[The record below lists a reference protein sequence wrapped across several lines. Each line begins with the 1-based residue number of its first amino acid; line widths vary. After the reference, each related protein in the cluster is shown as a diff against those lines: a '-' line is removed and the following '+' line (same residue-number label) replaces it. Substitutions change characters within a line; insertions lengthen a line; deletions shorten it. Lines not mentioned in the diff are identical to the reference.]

1 MAEIKNSFISSKM
14 NKDLDD
20 RLIPNDQYRD
30 ALNIEVG
37 KSETNNIGVLQNVLG
52 NYKVVNETNANLE
65 CIGMFMDNQNNRIYQ
80 FLTDYKDNTPE
91 QIILPPDTAEM
102 KITVYDLN
110 TLVSTTLVS
119 GTFLNFS
126 KTNLILGVN
135 LIEGLLFWTDNRN
148 QPRKINYNNAF
159 TTPNYYTTE
168 TQISVAK
175 YAPVEAISL
184 IRKVTTTVTDIINS
198 STFELESTVG
208 IVEGMT
214 IVATEIDSCDYPY
227 VMSVDYITNIITT
240 YSSIP
245 TITPIGIQL
254 TFLTSTMTNKDED
267 PTWPGDPS
275 FLEDKY
281 VRFSYRFKF
290 DDNEYSLMA
299 PFTQIAYIPRQKGYF
314 INGDETAAYR
324 STVLKWMENNINN
337 IELLVPLPST
347 GLNINSDYKIT
358 NVDILYKESDSAA
371 VKVLD
376 SISWV
381 AISNIIPNTNI
392 YNYPYQSQKP
402 YKTLSESQTIRVY
415 DIVPTRALAQ
425 DIAGNRIIYGN
436 FYNVYSPPS
445 TINYNTAVQ
454 PKSDKFT
461 NFIEYPNHTL
471 KQNRNYQVGF
481 VLADKFG
488 RQSSVI
494 LSTVDLK
501 TTGDAVKFGG
511 STVFAPYQSETTPFP
526 DVKCWFGNA
535 LLVLVNDPIA
545 SDRNIPLGTPGL
557 YAEQTSPNGFSITA
571 GSITGNTY
579 NFTLDTVALSNTIP
593 VIGQFMR
600 GAFTDYVEIT
610 NVEWIFYPTPI
621 DPPYTTNNPSLFPIP
636 PSGDY
641 IITTNGQ
648 INELYLPAY
657 PSTPA
662 IDTKFVYTINE
673 IGWYSYKVVV
683 KQQQQE
689 YYNAYLPGI
698 LNGYPS
704 GQTFGSQVTYTG
716 VDPVLQNGINTTTF
730 PVGEEGKTSH
740 IVLINDNINKI
751 PRDLTEVGPDQKQYR
766 SSVQLFGRVENTH
779 VPLSLVGNT
788 PYNNRYATT
797 IKYTLATNAG
807 ALNNI
812 RPGDGIQC
820 DESNTPIPNP
830 DPDPLAPPTIPNPL
844 AWYANTVVVSNV
856 VDPSDPL
863 LGIITFSPP
872 NWTRDPDFINFTIT
886 KAENVQYFPSRK
898 ADVVSSIA
906 TALDFNFLE
915 NTVDN
920 IKGSAS
926 INFYQLQTKPLIGRV
941 TTTKKI
947 GVTSDLMI
955 PFLSVYETTP
965 VDSLLALFWETASTG
980 YISDLNYDV
989 LNGYDGPASLSSPG
1003 FLFFEDQNPNG
1014 SSPITG
1020 DADSK
1025 YITEEFIILNNTGFP
1040 LTLFSVPTFLEVKT
1054 NSGLV
1059 VTPKF
1064 GIEETFLGSGIYR
1077 FIIKDSFVFD
1087 HNAPLDSSFTFTIN
1101 VEWQEGVFSTV
1112 IYKNRLGNIIPS
1124 FINNFP
1130 YYNTT
1135 IDQTAGPVVA
1145 VTAQNGSYNTGLN
1158 QVDLYWSIISGN
1170 DNNYFSIPDP
1180 TNGIINLINATIPL
1194 GTYSLTVK
1202 IQDAFLAV
1210 PPTELIGT
1218 NPYATL
1224 SNTIIVNIT
1233 IGPKPVNNYLQYYD
1247 TSSFVWQYY
1256 TGSGITCAPVPGQG
1270 YGAVYI
1276 GAGDYSLNPI
1286 TGINTNLPDLLQT
1299 NPSPTSAAYQS
1310 YVNVQEANGAII
1322 GYDPASIFGLK
1333 QGSLEW
1339 EVRTIGI
1346 SAANEGR
1353 ESNAKFILYYRES
1366 HLAPNNIW
1374 EAVVDDNNVGPPQV
1388 IPTEWTDGVA
1398 DKLGIKTIGLG
1409 LEIGTYIER
1418 STSFVTSTPGEYCL
1432 VVWHNYETTQDP
1444 GWIGSCTPDFYTA
1457 VNIKDAN
1464 YSYLGLPPV
1473 PVPPPYPDYVN
1484 PPAITTAY
1492 EYNIQIKDFF
1502 GEPNGVPYV
1511 VQDASGGFNFSTT
1524 NTLAAIATNGSN
1536 ILVLTTIDPQLVEG
1550 LFVTLPGSIIPYC
1563 QITSVVG
1570 TTIILA
1576 LNLVADIPSGEII
1589 TFSYATNYARGTV
1602 WATTNNGI
1610 HVNQF
1615 YKDNLFAEIW
1625 TPPLANKFYLFQ
1637 NTNRNYNVGD
1647 FYSSDPPITN
1657 NPLFSAKFDS
1667 LGRVVNLPL
1676 PENTNQT
1683 AWAEDGDPLIN
1694 LGRNLYQFVETP

>member
-227 VMSVDYITNIITT
+227 VMSVDYITNRITT
-240 YSSIP
+240 YSSMP

-557 YAEQTSPNGFSITA
+557 YAEQTSPNGFSIAA
-571 GSITGNTY
+571 GSITSNTY

-593 VIGQFMR
+593 VIGQVMR
-600 GAFTDYVEIT
+600 
-610 NVEWIFYPTPI
+610 
-621 DPPYTTNNPSLFPIP
+621 
-636 PSGDY
+636 
-641 IITTNGQ
+641 
-648 INELYLPAY
+648 
-657 PSTPA
+657 
-662 IDTKFVYTINE
+662 
-673 IGWYSYKVVV
+673 
-683 KQQQQE
+683 
-689 YYNAYLPGI
+689 
-698 LNGYPS
+698 
-704 GQTFGSQVTYTG
+704 
-716 VDPVLQNGINTTTF
+716 
-730 PVGEEGKTSH
+730 
-740 IVLINDNINKI
+740 
-751 PRDLTEVGPDQKQYR
+751 
-766 SSVQLFGRVENTH
+766 
-779 VPLSLVGNT
+779 
-788 PYNNRYATT
+788 
-797 IKYTLATNAG
+797 
-807 ALNNI
+807 
-812 RPGDGIQC
+812 
-820 DESNTPIPNP
+820 
-830 DPDPLAPPTIPNPL
+830 
-844 AWYANTVVVSNV
+844 
-856 VDPSDPL
+856 
-863 LGIITFSPP
+863 
-872 NWTRDPDFINFTIT
+872 
-886 KAENVQYFPSRK
+886 
-898 ADVVSSIA
+898 
-906 TALDFNFLE
+906 
-915 NTVDN
+915 
-920 IKGSAS
+920 
-926 INFYQLQTKPLIGRV
+926 
-941 TTTKKI
+941 
-947 GVTSDLMI
+947 
-955 PFLSVYETTP
+955 
-965 VDSLLALFWETASTG
+965 
-980 YISDLNYDV
+980 
-989 LNGYDGPASLSSPG
+989 
-1003 FLFFEDQNPNG
+1003 
-1014 SSPITG
+1014 
-1020 DADSK
+1020 
-1025 YITEEFIILNNTGFP
+1025 
-1040 LTLFSVPTFLEVKT
+1040 
-1054 NSGLV
+1054 
-1059 VTPKF
+1059 
-1064 GIEETFLGSGIYR
+1064 
-1077 FIIKDSFVFD
+1077 
-1087 HNAPLDSSFTFTIN
+1087 
-1101 VEWQEGVFSTV
+1101 
-1112 IYKNRLGNIIPS
+1112 
-1124 FINNFP
+1124 
-1130 YYNTT
+1130 
-1135 IDQTAGPVVA
+1135 
-1145 VTAQNGSYNTGLN
+1145 
-1158 QVDLYWSIISGN
+1158 
-1170 DNNYFSIPDP
+1170 
-1180 TNGIINLINATIPL
+1180 
-1194 GTYSLTVK
+1194 
-1202 IQDAFLAV
+1202 
-1210 PPTELIGT
+1210 
-1218 NPYATL
+1218 
-1224 SNTIIVNIT
+1224 
-1233 IGPKPVNNYLQYYD
+1233 
-1247 TSSFVWQYY
+1247 
-1256 TGSGITCAPVPGQG
+1256 
-1270 YGAVYI
+1270 
-1276 GAGDYSLNPI
+1276 
-1286 TGINTNLPDLLQT
+1286 
-1299 NPSPTSAAYQS
+1299 
-1310 YVNVQEANGAII
+1310 
-1322 GYDPASIFGLK
+1322 
-1333 QGSLEW
+1333 
-1339 EVRTIGI
+1339 
-1346 SAANEGR
+1346 
-1353 ESNAKFILYYRES
+1353 
-1366 HLAPNNIW
+1366 
-1374 EAVVDDNNVGPPQV
+1374 
-1388 IPTEWTDGVA
+1388 
-1398 DKLGIKTIGLG
+1398 
-1409 LEIGTYIER
+1409 
-1418 STSFVTSTPGEYCL
+1418 
-1432 VVWHNYETTQDP
+1432 
-1444 GWIGSCTPDFYTA
+1444 
-1457 VNIKDAN
+1457 
-1464 YSYLGLPPV
+1464 
-1473 PVPPPYPDYVN
+1473 
-1484 PPAITTAY
+1484 
-1492 EYNIQIKDFF
+1492 
-1502 GEPNGVPYV
+1502 
-1511 VQDASGGFNFSTT
+1511 
-1524 NTLAAIATNGSN
+1524 
-1536 ILVLTTIDPQLVEG
+1536 
-1550 LFVTLPGSIIPYC
+1550 
-1563 QITSVVG
+1563 
-1570 TTIILA
+1570 
-1576 LNLVADIPSGEII
+1576 
-1589 TFSYATNYARGTV
+1589 
-1602 WATTNNGI
+1602 
-1610 HVNQF
+1610 
-1615 YKDNLFAEIW
+1615 
-1625 TPPLANKFYLFQ
+1625 
-1637 NTNRNYNVGD
+1637 
-1647 FYSSDPPITN
+1647 
-1657 NPLFSAKFDS
+1657 
-1667 LGRVVNLPL
+1667 
-1676 PENTNQT
+1676 
-1683 AWAEDGDPLIN
+1683 
-1694 LGRNLYQFVETP
+1694 